1 MQLVAAV
8 CVLRYYTDKW
18 QLLTAHSTLRVDP
31 APEMTASASHF
42 ALLMAAALAQ
52 AAFASWLWIQVFT
65 AHFSCFTSRL
75 RTLLA
80 LLAGFASWLAVD
92 AGFASKVAY
101 ADVC

>member
-31 APEMTASASHF
+31 APEMTASANHF

-65 AHFSCFTSRL
+65 AHFTRFTSRL
-75 RTLLA
+75 LTVLA
-80 LLAGFASWLAVD
+80 LLAVFASWLAVD
-92 AGFASKVAY
+92 PGFASQ
-101 ADVC
+101 